1 MRFRPFLPQ
10 PLKLLRCYGS
20 SLVYRAFTLEVAQ
33 PRDCSL
39 MYSTGMSLS
48 SLCLRV
54 QGSGFNIEIA
64 RSLTCFSDRDLPQY
78 WSPLA
83 VCKEHTQPVTDVL
96 WHDAH
101 ILSNPNQVKSVS
113 TNHL

>member
-1 MRFRPFLPQ
+1 
-10 PLKLLRCYGS
+10 
-20 SLVYRAFTLEVAQ
+20 
-33 PRDCSL
+33 
-39 MYSTGMSLS
+39 MYSTRMFLSSLGFRVEGSGFNLEISLS
-48 SLCLRV
+48 SLDFRV
-54 QGSGFNIEIA
+54 EGFRVEGSGFNLEIA

-101 ILSNPNQVKSVS
+101 ILSNPNQVKTVS